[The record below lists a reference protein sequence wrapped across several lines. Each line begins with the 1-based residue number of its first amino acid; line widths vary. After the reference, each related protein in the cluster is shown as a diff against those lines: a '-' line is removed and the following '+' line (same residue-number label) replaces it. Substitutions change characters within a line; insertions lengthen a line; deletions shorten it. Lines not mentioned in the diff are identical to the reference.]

1 MNWNNQGDFDL
12 EIAIFGAGCFWGIE
26 AEFRKKE
33 GVLNTSVGYSGGTT
47 KNPTYQDVCS
57 GATGHAE
64 VVRIEFDP
72 VKITYE
78 EMLNIFWSIHNPT
91 TLDRQGPDIGSQY
104 RSVIFYFNED
114 QKEKALESINEL
126 KKENKYKD
134 SIVTEI
140 IPAREYY
147 KAEDYHQQYFEKR
160 GMVTCR
166 I

>member
-57 GATGHAE
+57 GATGHTE

-78 EMLNIFWSIHNPT
+78 ELVNTFWLIHNPT

-126 KKENKYKD
+126 EKENKYKD

>member
-1 MNWNNQGDFDL
+1 M

-57 GATGHAE
+57 SATGHSE

-72 VKITYE
+72 VKVTYE
-78 EMLNIFWSIHNPT
+78 ELLNTFWSIHNPT

-104 RSVIFYFNED
+104 RSVIFYLNEV
-114 QKEKALESINEL
+114 QKEKALESLNEL
-126 KKENKYKD
+126 EKD
-134 SIVTEI
+134 KRFKDPIVTEI
-140 IPAREYY
+140 SPAQEYY
-147 KAEDYHQQYFEKR
+147 KAEEYHQQYFEKR
-160 GMVTCR
+160 GLVTCR

>member
-78 EMLNIFWSIHNPT
+78 ELVNTFWLIHNPT

-126 KKENKYKD
+126 EKENKYKD

>member
-78 EMLNIFWSIHNPT
+78 ELVNTFWLIHNPT

-104 RSVIFYFNED
+104 RSVIFYFNKD

-126 KKENKYKD
+126 EKENKYKD
-134 SIVTEI
+134 PIVTEI